1 MQATPAAAV
10 AATPAPPVAPDAITG
25 LATPERVRAFDLARG
40 LAIVFMIGVHVL
52 WHWGA
57 PDTWTTPI
65 GQVISFLGG
74 PTAAPVFMFLMG
86 ASLAFSSRSSF
97 SSLAVRGLW
106 LVWLG
111 YLLNFLRGVIPA
123 YLGLSTGLVRD
134 AGRTVVSAGTTTC
147 LGVGP
152 DTVERIDAVT
162 GTLRLLS

>member
-1 MQATPAAAV
+1 MQPTGSLSQQPD
-10 AATPAPPVAPDAITG
+10 APDAVTG
-25 LATPERVRAFDLARG
+25 LASHERIRAFDLARG
-40 LAIVFMIGVHVL
+40 LAILFMIGVHVL

-57 PDTWTTPI
+57 PETWISPV

-123 YLGLSTGLVRD
+123 YLGLQ
-134 AGRTVVSAGTTTC
+134 AGVVTEAQ
-147 LGVGP
+147 
-152 DTVERIDAVT
+152 I
-162 GTLRLLS
+162 